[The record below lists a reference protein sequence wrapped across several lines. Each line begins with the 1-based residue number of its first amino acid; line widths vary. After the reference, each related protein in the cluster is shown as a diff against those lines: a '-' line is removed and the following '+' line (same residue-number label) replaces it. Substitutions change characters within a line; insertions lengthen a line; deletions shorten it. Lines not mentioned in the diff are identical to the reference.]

1 MPSPKVQHV
10 AAAVVVNSAGEV
22 LLALRPP
29 EAHQGGLW
37 EFPGG
42 KVEAGEDI
50 RCALARELYEEL
62 GITVETARPLIRVHH
77 DYADKS
83 VLLDVWRVDAFAGQ
97 PHGREGQQIEWVAPE
112 RLLERAYPAA
122 NWPIVTAARLPPLY
136 LITPEPR
143 GETGDFLRALE
154 QSLLGGRSSASCAH
168 GTCASLRGG
177 IRLVQLRAK
186 TLAGDDYKR
195 LAEQSLHLCRRYQA
209 QLVLNAPYNLALEL
223 GADGVHLDSA
233 RLMTLDERPLARD
246 LWVAASCHNATELA
260 HAYRIGVDFAVVS
273 PVLETASH
281 PGAQTLGWAG
291 LRALTEQTTVPVYA
305 LGGMTPGHLPQAW
318 AHGAQGIAAI
328 GALWGSDCNQIM

>member
-1 MPSPKVQHV
+1 MPSPKIQHV
-10 AAAVVVNSAGEV
+10 AAAVIVNGAGEV

-50 RCALARELYEEL
+50 QHALARELHEEL
-62 GITVETARPLIRVHH
+62 GITVKTARPLIRVRH
-77 DYADKS
+77 DYPDKS

-112 RLLERAYPAA
+112 HLLERTYPAA
-122 NWPIVTAARLPPLY
+122 NWPIVTAARLPHLY

-143 GETGDFLRALE
+143 NGTADFLRELE
-154 QSLLGGRSSASCAH
+154 QSL
-168 GTCASLRGG
+168 RGD

-195 LAEQSLHLCRRYQA
+195 LVEQSLHLCRRYRT
-209 QLVLNAPYNLALEL
+209 QLILNAPPQLAQEL
-223 GADGVHLDSA
+223 GADGAHLDGS
-233 RLMTLDERPLARD
+233 RLMTLGERPLARN
-246 LWVAASCHNATELA
+246 LWVTASCHNATELA
-260 HAYRIGVDFAVVS
+260 HACHIGIDFAVAS
-273 PVLETASH
+273 PVLETTSH

-291 LRALTEQTTVPVYA
+291 LRALTEQATVPVYA
-305 LGGMTPGHLPQAW
+305 LGGMTPDHLLQAW
-318 AHGAQGIAAI
+318 AHGAQGIAGI
-328 GALWGSDCNQIM
+328 GALWGNDSNRPARTTVRAQRSE

>member
-1 MPSPKVQHV
+1 MPSHQVQHV
-10 AAAVVVNSAGEV
+10 AAAAVINSAGEI

-29 EAHQGGLW
+29 KAHQGGLW

-42 KVEAGEDI
+42 KVDAGEDI
-50 RCALARELYEEL
+50 QRALARELHEEL
-62 GITVETARPLIRVHH
+62 GITVEAARPLIRVHH

-112 RLLERAYPAA
+112 HLLERAYPAA

-143 GETGDFLRALE
+143 GETDDFLRALE
-154 QSLLGGRSSASCAH
+154 QSLRA
-168 GTCASLRGG
+168 G

-195 LAEQSLHLCRRYQA
+195 LAEQSLHLCRNYQA
-209 QLVLNAPYNLALEL
+209 QLMLNAPPQLAQEL
-223 GADGVHLDSA
+223 GADGVHLDST
-233 RLMTLDERPLARD
+233 RLMTLDERPLGRE
-246 LWVAASCHNATELA
+246 LWVTASCHNATELA
-260 HAYRIGVDFAVVS
+260 HACRIGVDFAVVS

-281 PGAQTLGWAG
+281 PGAQTLGWTG
-291 LRALTEQTTVPVYA
+291 LHALTEQATVPVYA
-305 LGGMTPGHLPQAW
+305 LGGMTPGDLPQAW

-328 GALWGSDCNQIM
+328 GALWGKDGN

>member
-1 MPSPKVQHV
+1 MPSPKIQHV
-10 AAAVVVNSAGEV
+10 AAAVVFNSAGEV

-50 RCALARELYEEL
+50 QRALARELHEEL
-62 GITVETARPLIRVHH
+62 GITVEAARPLIRVRH
-77 DYADKS
+77 DYPDKS

-112 RLLERAYPAA
+112 HLLERAYPAA
-122 NWPIVTAARLPPLY
+122 NWPIVTAVRLPSLY

-143 GETGDFLRALE
+143 NGTADFLRALE
-154 QSLLGGRSSASCAH
+154 QSLRGGRSGESLH
-168 GTCASLRGG
+168 GS
-177 IRLVQLRAK
+177 IRLVQLRVK

-209 QLVLNAPYNLALEL
+209 QLMLNAPPQLAQEL
-223 GADGVHLDSA
+223 GADGVHLDST
-233 RLMTLDERPLARD
+233 RLMTLDERPLTRD

-260 HAYRIGVDFAVVS
+260 HACRIGVDFAVVS

-281 PGAQTLGWAG
+281 PGAQTLGWTG
-291 LRALTEQTTVPVYA
+291 LRALTEQATVPVYA
-305 LGGMTPGHLPQAW
+305 LGGMTPGHLLQAW
-318 AHGAQGIAAI
+318 AHGAQGIAGI
-328 GALWGSDCNQIM
+328 GALWGNDCN